1 MTESAKAL
9 VAFASALV
17 VALFTAIFAYVRY
30 TREQQHQQ
38 RTLLNSLFAE
48 LGNILENNT
57 YAAVE
62 LPIDSW
68 DWFELKKRLKWAT
81 FGPLPSGNAAFWT
94 LLVFFVRRL
103 TRGRVEVAAPEST
116 PVFIEPSRKQL

>member
-62 LPIDSW
+62 RHRFL
-68 DWFELKKRLKWAT
+68 
-81 FGPLPSGNAAFWT
+81 G
-94 LLVFFVRRL
+94 LV
-103 TRGRVEVAAPEST
+103 
-116 PVFIEPSRKQL
+116 